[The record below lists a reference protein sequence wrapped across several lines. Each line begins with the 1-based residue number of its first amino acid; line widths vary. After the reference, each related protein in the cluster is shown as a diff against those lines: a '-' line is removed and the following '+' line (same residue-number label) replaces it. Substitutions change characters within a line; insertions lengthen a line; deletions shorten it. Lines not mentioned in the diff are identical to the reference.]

1 MPDDITNNVSAT
13 RGSRFIAA
21 CAGLLMILAAGI
33 GGCNIVV
40 PVAYVIEGPGMI
52 PAEFTLRDTSTAV
65 FIDDSENNFPRT
77 ALRGIL
83 GVEITQL
90 LIDNKV
96 MPASMFVD
104 ARDMI
109 GLVRAME
116 TNGRRVSI
124 ERIGREAGVEQ
135 VIYVKIDGFALTLDG
150 VTPRP
155 TAVCSVKVLDLAAG
169 TRVYPVDNKKGR
181 ETVGQ
186 LREVDPARFESFAKA
201 RIIEDDLAVRL
212 GKNVAQLFYEHD
224 RVDLGENLGIR

>member
-1 MPDDITNNVSAT
+1 MPDQTTDTVRRT
-13 RGSRFIAA
+13 RGSRVVSL
-21 CAGLLMILAAGI
+21 CAGLLAILAAGI
-33 GGCNIVV
+33 TGCNIVV
-40 PVAYVIEGPGMI
+40 PVAYVLEGPGMI
-52 PAEFTLRDTSTAV
+52 PAEYTLRDTSTAV
-65 FIDDSENNFPRT
+65 FIDDAENKLPRT
-77 ALRGIL
+77 ALRGII

-90 LIDNKV
+90 LIENKV
-96 MPASMFVD
+96 MPASNFVD

-116 TNGRRVSI
+116 TNGRRASI

-135 VIYVKIDGFALTLDG
+135 VVYVKIEGFSLTLDG
-150 VTPRP
+150 ITPRP
-155 TAVCSVKVLDLAAG
+155 TAVCAVKVLDLAAG
-169 TRVYPVDNKKGR
+169 TRVYPADNKDGR

-186 LREVDPARFESFAKA
+186 LREVDPARFEAFAKM